1 MDPLSERTGKDFVQ
15 RGDVTQMEPA
25 RAGMVAGPA
34 RTTRPA
40 PARPEYSLLR
50 REGAWRDALR
60 RRMLA
65 LADMLAFVAATGV
78 AVAAEGQAALWALA
92 LLPVLIFLAKG
103 HGLYDQDHVRIR
115 HLTVDESGRLFYWV
129 TLSVAGVALLFA
141 FLPDPALSALTGVG
155 MWATMLVAAFM
166 LRAAARLAWRRFTP
180 PERGLIIGEGELALA
195 VRRDL
200 LLEPGHHIDLLPTVE
215 ARPSNGAKGTFDP
228 ENLDEMLEDMGLDR
242 LILALPDLDEPAL
255 SASVAACRAR
265 GVKLSVAPPMRGMLG
280 TAVDLTHLAEL
291 PVIEYRTWDASR
303 STMALKR
310 AVDMTI
316 AAIGLIL
323 LAPLFL
329 AIAVAVRLDS
339 RGSAL
344 FMQWRGGQSGKP
356 FRMFKFR
363 TMVHNAE
370 ELIAEV
376 VAIDRLH
383 EPMFK
388 VRDDPRVTR
397 LGAFLRRTSLDEL
410 PQLLNVLF
418 GDMSLVGP
426 RPEETWLVE
435 RYSEAVRF
443 RLNMRPGMTGPM
455 QIHGRGELNF
465 QERLAVERE
474 YVENYSFWKDLR
486 ILVRTVSVV
495 LRGDGAF

>member
-1 MDPLSERTGKDFVQ
+1 
-15 RGDVTQMEPA
+15 MEP
-25 RAGMVAGPA
+25 VATGTEA
-34 RTTRPA
+34 A
-40 PARPEYSLLR
+40 PARLLHAAPQRPTYSLLR
-50 REGAWRDALR
+50 RQGPWRDALR

-65 LADMLAFVAATGV
+65 LADALAFMAATGV
-78 AVAAEGQAALWALA
+78 AVADQGSDALWALT
-92 LLPVLIFLAKG
+92 LLPVVAVLAKG

-129 TLSVAGVALLFA
+129 TLSMAVVALLFA
-141 FLPDPALSALTGVG
+141 VLPATSLDAMTAVG
-155 MWATMLVAAFM
+155 MGATMLVAAFT
-166 LRAAARLAWRRFTP
+166 LRAWARLLWRRFTP
-180 PERGLIIGEGELALA
+180 PERGLVIGQGELARA
-195 VRRDL
+195 VARDL
-200 LLEPGHHIDLLPTVE
+200 VLEPGHHIELLPTIE
-215 ARPSNGAKGTFDP
+215 AQPTNGARGTFDP
-228 ENLDEMLEDMGLDR
+228 ERLGEMLEKLSLDR
-242 LILALPDLDEPAL
+242 LILALPDLDETAL
-255 SASVAACRAR
+255 SSSVAACRDY
-265 GVKLSVAPPMRGMLG
+265 GVKLSVAPPLRGMLG

-310 AVDMTI
+310 GVDVTFS
-316 AAIGLIL
+316 ALGLVL

-329 AIAVAVRLDS
+329 AIALAVRFDS
-339 RGSAL
+339 RGGAL
-344 FMQWRGGQSGKP
+344 FLQRRAGLGGES

-370 ELIAEV
+370 ERIAEV
-376 VAIDRLH
+376 LAIDRLD

-388 VRDDPRVTR
+388 IRDDPRITR
-397 LGAFLRRTSLDEL
+397 VGSFLRKTSLDEL
-410 PQLLNVLF
+410 PQLINVLR

-426 RPEETWLVE
+426 RPEEAWLVA

-455 QIHGRGELNF
+455 QIHGRGALNF

-486 ILVRTVSVV
+486 ILARTVSVV
-495 LRGDGAF
+495 VRGDGAF